1 MIRQIALASVLALS
15 VGGIASAQAPTPP
28 PGWVRPTDAELQGPD
43 FKARA
48 SKPGK
53 ALAVQADFNGDGKQD
68 SAELLIKRGSQTFAL
83 FAFLSGAPEPI
94 QIVTSK
100 LEFLERMGIEIAPP
114 GRYVTA
120 CSRGLDS
127 ADPKCERGAKTIDTK
142 RPSIS
147 YFMFAGLADNLY
159 WNGSKFDQVWKEE

>member
-1 MIRQIALASVLALS
+1 MIRQIALATILAASL
-15 VGGIASAQAPTPP
+15 GGIASAQTLP
-28 PGWVRPTDAELQGPD
+28 PGWDRPTDAQLQGPD
-43 FKARA
+43 FKARQA
-48 SKPGK
+48 RPGK

-83 FAFLSGAPEPI
+83 FAFISGQEEPI

-100 LEFLERMGIEIAPP
+100 LEFLERMGVEVSPP
-114 GRYVTA
+114 GRYATA
-120 CSRGLDS
+120 CSRGLDR

-147 YFMFAGLADNLY
+147 YFMFEGAADNLY
-159 WNGSKFDQVWKEE
+159 WNGSRFEQVWEGG